1 MKIVLAPNSF
11 RDALAAPAVAR
22 AMAVGVERAEPAAEV
37 VQLPLADGGDG
48 TLEVL
53 AELLSATLHTV
64 TVTDSLGR
72 PVEARLALADGGRT
86 AILEMAEANGL
97 RRLTPAERDP
107 LRSHTGGTGEMIRA
121 ALDLGARQILL
132 GAGGSA
138 TIDGGTGALAA
149 LGAVFRDAGGDAL
162 DPSPA
167 ALTRLA
173 TLDLTG
179 LDPRLRESR
188 ITVLAD
194 VSTSL
199 ERHVRVYG
207 EQKGAAPE
215 DRPTL
220 EAHLARVADLA
231 ASHGHAVAG
240 RPWYGA
246 AGCMA
251 GGLAAFA
258 GAQVVGGGEEIVR
271 HANLRR
277 HLADADL
284 VLSGEGRVDASS
296 FEHKLPAVVAATAL
310 EVGVPLILLAG
321 QLDGA
326 RALPGVVAA
335 FSLSSGPE
343 DLSAAIARTAERLT
357 ETSEQIVRLFSS
369 ARRPVEASGWSTQR

>member
-149 LGAVFRDAGGDAL
+149 LGAVRLHQPDLHRLRPDEVVAQQVAVVLAQHGTGAVEFDKQSEHPAGRKLFRELLQRGERRARGQLLASPGNTDEMESARERGGPTGLRRVGAQKAHAVLVGACRLPRPLLARFVGGEHDEPGL
-162 DPSPA
+162 WQRIEHRKQCQ
-167 ALTRLA
+167 RLA
-173 TLDLTG
+173 KAQLQQRG
-179 LDPRLRESR
+179 RIVLR
-188 ITVLAD
+188 
-194 VSTSL
+194 
-199 ERHVRVYG
+199 
-207 EQKGAAPE
+207 KGIQRMELIEPQI
-215 DRPTL
+215 RGRGFV
-220 EAHLARVADLA
+220 AH
-231 ASHGHAVAG
+231 
-240 RPWYGA
+240 
-246 AGCMA
+246 
-251 GGLAAFA
+251 
-258 GAQVVGGGEEIVR
+258 
-271 HANLRR
+271 
-277 HLADADL
+277 
-284 VLSGEGRVDASS
+284 
-296 FEHKLPAVVAATAL
+296 
-310 EVGVPLILLAG
+310 
-321 QLDGA
+321 
-326 RALPGVVAA
+326 GVV
-335 FSLSSGPE
+335 SL
-343 DLSAAIARTAERLT
+343 
-357 ETSEQIVRLFSS
+357 
-369 ARRPVEASGWSTQR
+369 